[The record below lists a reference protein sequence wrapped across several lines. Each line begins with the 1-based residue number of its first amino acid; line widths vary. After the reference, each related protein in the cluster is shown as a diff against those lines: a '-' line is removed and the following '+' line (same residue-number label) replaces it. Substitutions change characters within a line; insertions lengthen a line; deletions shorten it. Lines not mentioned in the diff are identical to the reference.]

1 MNMIIDVNE
10 KNRILLEDWGRD
22 GSQDM
27 RIQVKAM
34 DQFQSVSGVLLSK
47 ERAAALATSLLN
59 RAGMSHML
67 AAKYRWK
74 S

>member
-1 MNMIIDVNE
+1 MNMIIDVND
-10 KNRILLEDWGRD
+10 KNRIVLEEWGLD

-34 DQFQSVSGVLLSK
+34 DQFQSTGGVLLSK
-47 ERAAALATSLLN
+47 ERAAALAISLLN

-74 S
+74 D